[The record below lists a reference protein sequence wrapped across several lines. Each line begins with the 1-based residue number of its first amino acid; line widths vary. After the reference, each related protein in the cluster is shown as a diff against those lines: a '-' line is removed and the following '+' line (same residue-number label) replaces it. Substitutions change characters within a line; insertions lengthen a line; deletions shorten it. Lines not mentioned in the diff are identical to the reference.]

1 LKGRE
6 DKEGELKTKERNDE
20 RDRKNSCVWGGRT
33 IDYNPRKGETVK
45 GVRISIRK

>member
-1 LKGRE
+1 MMKGI
-6 DKEGELKTKERNDE
+6 ERIVV
-20 RDRKNSCVWGGRT
+20 CVWGRT